1 MSTISAGTTTGT
13 ALVSAGD
20 TTGNLVLQTNGT
32 TTALTLNTAQALGVG
47 VSPSFGTSGQ
57 ALLSAGSGAAPAWG
71 NVQAPLVSGTNI
83 KTINGGS
90 VLGSGDLVIGGGM
103 TLLATITPTAAA
115 NVDFLNTFSS
125 TYDCYLITCTGVT
138 PASYTSSPGPLI
150 RVATGGVVDTTSL
163 YNGFFQSASNA
174 ASSAQLNTNQTNFGS
189 YSFQLFVANANTTS
203 NVKYMTMQLQYSPNG
218 SANDPT
224 GLFYTG
230 AYRGTSAISGLR
242 IYWSNG
248 TNFTAT
254 GSIRVY
260 GYNNT

>member
-1 MSTISAGTTTGT
+1 MANLSNIITPTNVLTATSTNTVTNKTIAFGSNTLTDIAGTTATQTLTNKTINIANNTLTG
-13 ALVSAGD
+13 
-20 TTGNLVLQTNGT
+20 
-32 TTALTLNTAQALGVG
+32 
-47 VSPSFGTSGQ
+47 
-57 ALLSAGSGAAPAWG
+57 
-71 NVQAPLVSGTNI
+71 VQPTLVSGTNI

-90 VLGSGDLVIGGGM
+90 VLGSGNLVIGGGM

-125 TYDCYLITCTGVT
+125 AYDCYLITCTGVT

-163 YNGFFQSASNA
+163 YNGFFQSGGSAT
-174 ASSAQLNTNQTNFGS
+174 SSAQLNTNQTNSGP

-254 GSIRVY
+254 GRIRVY